1 MDVPRVRGSVP
12 LPARDP
18 PPGREVEG
26 AAVQAQVGREGGAQV
41 KCDQQESEPGQPSYH
56 SILQSW
62 GPLSS
67 PVMDGIVEMW
77 YSIAVKCLKCP
88 IIDILTA

>member
-1 MDVPRVRGSVP
+1 MRGSVP

-56 SILQSW
+56 SILQ
-62 GPLSS
+62 
-67 PVMDGIVEMW
+67 
-77 YSIAVKCLKCP
+77 
-88 IIDILTA
+88 T